1 MKSSKKVLA
10 FALAAAMVVTAVPAT
25 NAQAAAKT
33 AKLSSKTVT
42 VAVGSAK
49 KQTKSIKVVTPSNWK
64 NVKVKVSSS
73 NKKVATVKATGKT
86 VKVTGVKKGTAK
98 VTVKVTAKKGK
109 KAVKKTLS
117 AKATVINAGLKFTN
131 EAAEVTTGATLDL
144 AVKKSPKAAKLT
156 YTSSDENVA
165 TVKDGVVTGVK
176 AGKATITVTS
186 DYGKT
191 ITKEVTVKDTVA
203 QLTAVKQTAS
213 NAFVATFSAATP
225 QYTKDDITV
234 KNSDNTEE
242 LAVKSVEYAKDGLT
256 ATVTLQKNFTDAKT
270 YKIGCKEASVDLTA
284 KVGAVEKIVF
294 NNSKAQKNVSTPIS
308 FTLFDKDGID
318 VTPNVDVDA
327 TCNVTI
333 DGTYSS
339 AEIDKASAAKITMAS
354 VGDKANVTIT
364 YSTNAKDVQDITATQ
379 EFECVNAVA
388 VKGDQAYLVGKS
400 KNEVSECAKFYNNE
414 SDKEVKLAE
423 NESKTVYFCA
433 KQDDYNAVS
442 YDSYEVESANDS
454 VATAT
459 IGSKA
464 AGKYA
469 TIDVQGN
476 TAGTTQLNV
485 TAIKND
491 QKTSYTIPVTVTKVQ
506 KAVKMTVEIDKSVM
520 SNVDDADYSGKIT
533 AKLFDKEGNEVTGNG
548 NYDFEITTKSPDIN
562 IIPGTNTC
570 KVTAQKATPKTY
582 TIKVTG
588 SDKVNG
594 TGETFTKSVTV
605 TVKKLSED
613 AYNASK
619 GIALTYQI
627 EMNNSLDV
635 NPENTKLPDTVT
647 AKLYATYNGLFA
659 GYVRNYS
666 DGIKV
671 AGGYHDGRD
680 AKAFVNPTESTKLAK
695 VEVAAKFGTVVYGI
709 NENGNGHLYEF
720 RFVSGADKDNVT
732 NTTESAIGVDQMDKD
747 YCNITS
753 GSAVKFDALDA
764 GKKVIAWS
772 LDGKK
777 NVGVAKEGSYTL
789 AYRLFYAKDNKALIE
804 DNGDLH
810 KDGKSVLKT
819 NVFKVT
825 NSIVKPK
832 VKVVANAL
840 DDIEDAT
847 IVKNGLRTNVDM
859 NNNEVDNTPSIIG
872 LDDIKWANTDKTKK
886 FAKYAVVKDNYGD
899 QTWQFF
905 TNVSATFRIK

>member
-1 MKSSKKVLA
+1 M
-10 FALAAAMVVTAVPAT
+10 
-25 NAQAAAKT
+25 
-33 AKLSSKTVT
+33 
-42 VAVGSAK
+42 
-49 KQTKSIKVVTPSNWK
+49 
-64 NVKVKVSSS
+64 
-73 NKKVATVKATGKT
+73 
-86 VKVTGVKKGTAK
+86 
-98 VTVKVTAKKGK
+98 
-109 KAVKKTLS
+109 
-117 AKATVINAGLKFTN
+117 
-131 EAAEVTTGATLDL
+131 
-144 AVKKSPKAAKLT
+144 
-156 YTSSDENVA
+156 
-165 TVKDGVVTGVK
+165 
-176 AGKATITVTS
+176 
-186 DYGKT
+186 
-191 ITKEVTVKDTVA
+191 
-203 QLTAVKQTAS
+203 
-213 NAFVATFSAATP
+213 ATFSAATP

-379 EFECVNAVA
+379 EFECINAVA

-400 KNEVSECAKFYNNE
+400 KNEVSDCAKFYNNE

-459 IGSKA
+459 IGSKD

-548 NYDFEITTKSPDIN
+548 NYDFEITTKSPDIT
-562 IIPGTNTC
+562 IDPDSNTC
-570 KVTAQKATPKTY
+570 KVNAQKATPKTY

-594 TGETFTKSVTV
+594 TGESFTKSVTV

-613 AYNASK
+613 AYNSAK

-635 NPENTKLPDTVT
+635 NPENKDLPDTVK

-659 GYVRNYS
+659 GYVRNYGN

-680 AKAFVNPTESTKLAK
+680 TDAFVNPTASTKLAK

-709 NENGNGHLYEF
+709 DENGNGNLYATKF
-720 RFVSGADKDNVT
+720 AASADKDTVT
-732 NTTESAIGVDQMDKD
+732 NTTASAIAGMEKD
-747 YCNITS
+747 YCDITS
-753 GSAVKFDALDA
+753 GSAVKFDALDD
-764 GKKVIAWS
+764 GNVIAWS

-789 AYRLFYAKDNKALIE
+789 AYRLFYAKDNTKIDE
-804 DNGDLH
+804 NKLH
-810 KDGKSVLKT
+810 ESGKFVLKT

-840 DDIEDAT
+840 DDIELDT
-847 IVKNGLRTNVDM
+847 IRKNGLRTNVDM

-872 LDDIKWANTDKTKK
+872 LDDYKWANTDQTKR
-886 FAKYAVVKDNYGD
+886 FAKYAVVKDNYGT

-905 TNVSATFRIK
+905 TNVSATFKIK